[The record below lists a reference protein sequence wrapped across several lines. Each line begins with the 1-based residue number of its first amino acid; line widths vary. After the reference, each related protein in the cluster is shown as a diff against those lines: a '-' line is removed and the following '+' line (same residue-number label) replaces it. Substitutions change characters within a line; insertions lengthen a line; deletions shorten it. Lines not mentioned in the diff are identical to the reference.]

1 MSTTPQSMPPVLVLV
16 GPTAI
21 GKTALSLEI
30 AERFECEI
38 VSVDSMQVYRYMD
51 IGTAKASIA
60 ERSRVPHH
68 LIDIVDPDEQYD
80 AARFVRDATA
90 AIIAIH
96 QRQKLPLLT
105 GGTGL
110 YLKALIDGIFES
122 LPVNHRIRARLRER
136 LVVEGEALLHQ
147 ELAACDPPSAS
158 RIHVNDS
165 QRLLRALEIYQC
177 TGIPWSSHLHEQ
189 QGRAASAAW
198 SGMLQIGLTCD
209 RQTLYDRINER
220 CRGMIA
226 AGLEQE
232 VHELLE
238 RGYRKDLPSLQSIGY
253 KHMINYI
260 DNTWTSEQMLTYL
273 SRDTRR
279 YAKRQFNWFNGIRE
293 LQWYAV
299 DDSDSIIERISFWLD
314 ELSLRATN
322 L

>member
-1 MSTTPQSMPPVLVLV
+1 MPPVLVLV

-30 AERFECEI
+30 AERFDCEI

-51 IGTAKASIA
+51 IGTAKAGTV
-60 ERSRVPHH
+60 ERSRIPHH

-90 AIIAIH
+90 AISAIH

-110 YLKALIDGIFES
+110 YLKALINGIFES
-122 LPVNHRIRARLRER
+122 LPVNHRIRERLQQRLTAEGAARLHR
-136 LVVEGEALLHQ
+136 
-147 ELAACDPPSAS
+147 ELAACDPSSAS

-177 TGIPWSSHLHEQ
+177 TGVPWSTHLQQQ
-189 QGRAASAAW
+189 QGRSAPAAW
-198 SGMLQIGLTCD
+198 GDILQIGLTCE
-209 RQTLYDRINER
+209 RQTLYVRINER

-232 VHELLE
+232 VHELLA
-238 RGYRKDLPSLQSIGY
+238 RGYRKNLPSLQSIGY

-279 YAKRQFNWFNGIRE
+279 YAKRQFTWFNGIRE
-293 LQWYAV
+293 LEWYTVA
-299 DDSDSIIERISFWLD
+299 DADSIIERISFWLD
-314 ELSLRATN
+314 ELSPRATH